1 MKTRFSRNLKVFVIA
16 LLALVMS
23 LFLFDSCNQEEFVNP
38 KTKIKIFISSSPS
51 SDGLKAAL
59 LAETKEV
66 SENDTVLFPRDT
78 PSLMWAVT
86 ENGTPIKGE
95 WKIAM
100 IKTEFSFTPSNFNP
114 VNNPAT
120 YFGDQIAHS
129 FPEIGIYQ
137 ISFQGTNGGEIIFYA
152 RVHGNPGKVGDEADN
167 NYIFRMENKT
177 VYATSTGEL
186 QSLIFVYFKFSAE
199 QKMKSEQAYCHFFSS
214 LKDGTEKMETIHL
227 QKWPFSQD
235 YYYFII
241 FPDKESTGQYRTIFI
256 VSETQG
262 FKGYIDENNYHSS
275 WWTNYG
281 IKFAIQ

>member
-1 MKTRFSRNLKVFVIA
+1 MKRFNRNLKVFVIA

-23 LFLFDSCNQEEFVNP
+23 VFLFDSCNQETFVNP
-38 KTKIKIFISSSPS
+38 KMKIKIFVSSSPS
-51 SDGLKAAL
+51 NGLK
-59 LAETKEV
+59 LASLTEEKAEV
-66 SENDTVLFPRDT
+66 ATGDTILFPRDV

-86 ENGTPIKGE
+86 ENGLPIKGE

-100 IKTEFSFTPSNFNP
+100 IKTEFSFTPSSFNP

-152 RVHGNPGKVGDEADN
+152 RVYGNPGKVGDEANN
-167 NYIFRMENKT
+167 NYIFRMESKT
-177 VYATSTGEL
+177 VSATSTGEL

-199 QKMKSEQAYCHFFSS
+199 QKMKPEQAYCHFFSS
-214 LKDGTEKMETIHL
+214 LKDGSEKMEIIHL

-241 FPDKESTGQYRTIFI
+241 YPNENQTGQYRTIFI

-262 FKGYIDENNYHSS
+262 FNGYIDENNYHSS
-275 WWTNYG
+275 WWTDYG